1 MKKAILIIL
10 VGLFWCGTVISAEK
24 NITGF
29 KKIRKSMPLKKVD
42 RIITVKKSDGFPVY
56 EGKTSIQVTVNRE
69 DAGCG
74 KFDATDKGHTAGACD
89 GKYNRSNKNIILVK

>member
-1 MKKAILIIL
+1 MKKLLGIL
-10 VGLFWCGTVISAEK
+10 VLGLFWCGTVISAEK

-74 KFDATDKGHTAGACD
+74 KVEPGDEGHTSGACD
-89 GKYNRSNKNIILVK
+89 AKYNRSRDKN